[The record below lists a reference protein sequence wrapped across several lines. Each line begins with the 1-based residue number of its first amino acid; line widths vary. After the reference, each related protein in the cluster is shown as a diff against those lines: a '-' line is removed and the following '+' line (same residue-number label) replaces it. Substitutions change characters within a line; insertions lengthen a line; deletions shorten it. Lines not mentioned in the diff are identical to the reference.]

1 MVGIFI
7 PFKAYDKAP
16 DAITD
21 LQTSFT
27 DGSLTGKVSF
37 KCPTTLFDGTA
48 ASGNLTYK
56 IMKKD
61 SVLTTGPCSY
71 GQAMSVDLT
80 VPKADLYTIAVVV
93 TNSVGDGPV
102 VKTKPFFIG
111 KDTPKPTEVSIAYEN
126 GAFKVNWKPVT
137 TTVNGGYMDVSKLS
151 YNVTRFPDSV
161 VVAQNLTDTTY
172 VDKVAEPEAK
182 TSFYY
187 TVITECDGISSSPAE
202 SNTVDLGNYVPPYEV
217 KSTSSASINEF
228 TVIDANNDGKKWKY
242 SYTGSNSSVNCAY
255 SSTKDMDDWLIS
267 PKIKFHGGKT
277 YKFAV
282 EVRGSSTTKVE
293 RFELKLGKEAT
304 AEAQTLTVIDTTE
317 VKTNKATTYEAHFTV
332 PETGLYNLGFHGI
345 SEKKNGTLLY
355 KEDKRQRTRG
365 CGSSRRSV

>member
-1 MVGIFI
+1 
-7 PFKAYDKAP
+7 
-16 DAITD
+16 
-21 LQTSFT
+21 
-27 DGSLTGKVSF
+27 
-37 KCPTTLFDGTA
+37 
-48 ASGNLTYK
+48 
-56 IMKKD
+56 
-61 SVLTTGPCSY
+61 
-71 GQAMSVDLT
+71 
-80 VPKADLYTIAVVV
+80 
-93 TNSVGDGPV
+93 
-102 VKTKPFFIG
+102 
-111 KDTPKPTEVSIAYEN
+111 
-126 GAFKVNWKPVT
+126 
-137 TTVNGGYMDVSKLS
+137 MDVSKLS

-217 KSTSSASINEF
+217 KTTSSASINEF

-255 SSTKDMDDWLIS
+255 SSTKDMDDWLTS